1 MAGIGKP
8 RAHAVAW
15 FSYHLYQFVW
25 NVMWFYV
32 TVNWFSVKCIISHQV
47 IPNKLICQLWSGP
60 CSFSK
65 IVVREKL
72 QFCIWL
78 TLIGILLII
87 FGTCWQFSD
96 FNLSGG
102 CFGTDIIQKCT
113 KWSQIGVHGLK
124 IWPIF
129 AKFQCA
135 SFLIRK
141 NLEKW
146 QYGRKKH
153 KNVVFRE
160 KKSLRSYTGH
170 TKVGKNKF
178 SDIIYSNW
186 INLIIYNEI

>member
-1 MAGIGKP
+1 M
-8 RAHAVAW
+8 
-15 FSYHLYQFVW
+15 
-25 NVMWFYV
+25 
-32 TVNWFSVKCIISHQV
+32 IST
-47 IPNKLICQLWSGP
+47 WRG
-60 CSFSK
+60 
-65 IVVREKL
+65 
-72 QFCIWL
+72 
-78 TLIGILLII
+78 LLISLVNYNNCRWIHNRVRGIWKHINI
-87 FGTCWQFSD
+87 FTNIYKYIQTDTQRTD
-96 FNLSGG
+96 FNLSVG

-135 SFLIRK
+135 SFLNRK
-141 NLEKW
+141 NLQKW

-178 SDIIYSNW
+178 SDIIYLNW
-186 INLIIYNEI
+186 INLIIYN